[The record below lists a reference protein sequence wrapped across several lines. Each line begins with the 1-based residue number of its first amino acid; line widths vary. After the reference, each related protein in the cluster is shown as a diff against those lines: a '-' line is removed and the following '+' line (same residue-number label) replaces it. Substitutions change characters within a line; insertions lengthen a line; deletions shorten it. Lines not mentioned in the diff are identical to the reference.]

1 MPFDN
6 QDTSF
11 KMKLAAQPLGYTQT
25 APAPQTTTSP
35 VFSYDSGFKR
45 LFDVTAVLLSA
56 VLVVPLIAVMALLV
70 ARDGHAPFYTQ
81 KRIGRN
87 GKVFHI
93 LKMRTMVHNADAL
106 LEEHLKTDPD
116 LRAEWDSSQKL
127 KNDIRITRIGRIL
140 RKTSMDE
147 LPQLFN
153 VLTGTMSLVGPR
165 PMMPSQQDLYVGRS
179 YYNLRPGITGFW
191 QISDRNHCDFCDR
204 AKYDAA
210 YERALSFRT
219 DLSVLWRTVSVVVRG
234 TGY

>member
-11 KMKLAAQPLGYTQT
+11 KMKLAAQPFGYTQT
-25 APAPQTTTSP
+25 APAPQTTP
-35 VFSYDSGFKR
+35 ALSYDRGFKR
-45 LFDVTAVLLSA
+45 LFDITAVLLSA
-56 VLVVPLIAVMALLV
+56 VFVVPLIAIMALLV

-87 GKVFHI
+87 GRMFRI
-93 LKMRTMVHNADAL
+93 IKMRTMVHNADEL
-106 LEEHLKTDPD
+106 LEEHLKTDPE
-116 LRAEWDSSQKL
+116 LRAEWDSTQKL
-127 KNDIRITRIGRIL
+127 KNDIRITPIGRIL

-147 LPQLFN
+147 LPQLIN
-153 VLTGTMSLVGPR
+153 VLTGSMSLVGPR
-165 PMMPSQQDLYVGRS
+165 PMMPSQEVLYPGRS

-191 QISDRNHCDFCDR
+191 QISDRNDCDFCDR

-219 DLSVLWRTVSVVVRG
+219 DLSVLWRTVAVVLRG

>member
-11 KMKLAAQPLGYTQT
+11 KMKLAAQPFGYTQT
-25 APAPQTTTSP
+25 APAPQTAP
-35 VFSYDSGFKR
+35 ALSYDRGFKR
-45 LFDVTAVLLSA
+45 LFDMVAVLLSA
-56 VLVVPLIAVMALLV
+56 VFVVPLIAIMALLV

-81 KRIGRN
+81 KRVGRN
-87 GKVFHI
+87 GRVFRI
-93 LKMRTMVHNADAL
+93 VKMRTMVHNADKL
-106 LEEHLKTDPD
+106 LEEHLKTDPA
-116 LRAEWDSSQKL
+116 LRAEWDATQKL
-127 KNDIRITRIGRIL
+127 KNDIRITPIGRLL

-153 VLTGTMSLVGPR
+153 VLTGSMSLVGPR
-165 PMMPSQQDLYVGRS
+165 PMMPSQQDLYPGRS

-191 QISDRNHCDFCDR
+191 QISDRNDCDFCDR

-219 DLSVLWRTVSVVVRG
+219 DLSVLWRTVAVVLRG